1 MKHIG
6 FLMSNF
12 CNIEDAMVEVETISL
27 YKVSIKLNVLNW
39 KSILSGKDVSR
50 NENSGQTLVDM

>member
-12 CNIEDAMVEVETISL
+12 CNIEDAMVEVEIISL
-27 YKVSIKLNVLNW
+27 YKVSIKLNALN
-39 KSILSGKDVSR
+39 
-50 NENSGQTLVDM
+50 